1 MRVWAYVGEYD
12 DRLVRRSCW
21 LVDFSNKIGGIL
33 VVAAICGFTASSAIA
48 GDLSGDDIRATI
60 GGKRVVLS
68 SVGFQ
73 FPLFYNNNG
82 SVTGDGSAVGLSKFF
97 APKETGSWWV
107 AGNQLCQKFPTWY
120 KGQTYCFT
128 LQLAGPNNLS
138 WQRNDGYSGSAK
150 ISG

>member
-1 MRVWAYVGEYD
+1 MIDLRT
-12 DRLVRRSCW
+12 
-21 LVDFSNKIGGIL
+21 KIFGPL
-33 VVAAICGFTASSAIA
+33 VVAAMCGFATCPAIA
-48 GDLSGDDIRATI
+48 DDLNGQDIKATI

-82 SVTGDGSAVGLSKFF
+82 RVTGDGSAVGLSKFF

-120 KGQTYCFT
+120 KGQTFCFT
-128 LQLAGPNNLS
+128 LQMTDANNLS
-138 WQRNDGYSGSAK
+138 WKRNDGYSGSAK